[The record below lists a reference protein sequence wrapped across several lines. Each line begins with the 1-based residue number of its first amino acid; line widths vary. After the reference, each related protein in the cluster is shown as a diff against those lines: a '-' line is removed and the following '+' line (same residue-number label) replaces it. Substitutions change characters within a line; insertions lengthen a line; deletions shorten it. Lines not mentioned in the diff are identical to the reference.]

1 MREPQGLSEMYSW
14 SEGASSR
21 RLWGPRGFAPVMEA
35 RTNPT
40 HVEYKNLLTDWLE
53 DHCPGFDPNKF
64 DKQQL
69 GF

>member
-1 MREPQGLSEMYSW
+1 
-14 SEGASSR
+14 
-21 RLWGPRGFAPVMEA
+21 MEA

-40 HVEYKNLLTDWLE
+40 HVEYKNFLTDWLE